1 MKPLPVFGLV
11 WLLAGLGA
19 VAGSILGNAIGP
31 TGLRVGA
38 LIGGAV
44 TTAGGVGLAVRLA
57 WLPAGTGTLGT
68 VGGLVGF
75 GVAAVLA
82 VTHLNTPVIPVV
94 SCGLTGAGV
103 LLGAGIAV
111 GLRRGA

>member
-1 MKPLPVFGLV
+1 
-11 WLLAGLGA
+11 
-19 VAGSILGNAIGP
+19 
-31 TGLRVGA
+31 
-38 LIGGAV
+38 
-44 TTAGGVGLAVRLA
+44 
-57 WLPAGTGTLGT
+57 
-68 VGGLVGF
+68 LVGF